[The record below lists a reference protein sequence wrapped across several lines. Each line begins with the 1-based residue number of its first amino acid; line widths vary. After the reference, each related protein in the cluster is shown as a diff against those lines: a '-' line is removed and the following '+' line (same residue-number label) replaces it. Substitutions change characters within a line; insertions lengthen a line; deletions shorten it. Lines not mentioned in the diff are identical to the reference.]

1 MTLRPHIA
9 APLLPLLLAGCSGW
23 QSALDPQ
30 GPQAGDLAKLF
41 WIFTSVLG
49 IVWVLTM
56 LALIAS
62 LWPNARTRTD
72 ALTAD
77 PGNER
82 RMTSVVASA
91 VAITGLTVLALTG
104 LSYAGQKGSYT
115 AKPDNLTVKLTG
127 HQWWWEV
134 RYDDSQSSRIFTTA
148 NEIHVPVGERVTLQ
162 LSSSDVI
169 HSFWI
174 PNLAGKLDLIPGV
187 DNQIQFIA
195 DREGT
200 YRGQCAEFCGYQHA
214 HMSLIVVARAKS
226 DFEQWRVAQ
235 ISAANTPAD
244 EESRKGQAVF
254 LSKPCASC
262 HTVRGTTAGGRIGPD
277 LTHLGSR
284 RYLASGTLPLTRGAL
299 GAWIIDPQGIK
310 PGVHMPMTQLA
321 PDEINPLLSYLVGLK

>member
-9 APLLPLLLAGCSGW
+9 APLLPLLLVGCGGW

-49 IVWVLTM
+49 IVWVLIM

-62 LWPNARTRTD
+62 LWPNARSRMD

-82 RMTSVVASA
+82 RMTGVVASA
-91 VAITGLTVLALTG
+91 AAITGLTVLALTG
-104 LSYAGQKGSYT
+104 LSYAGQKRSYT
-115 AKPDNLTVKLTG
+115 AKPDSLTVKLTG

-134 RYDDSQSSRIFTTA
+134 RYEDSQPSRIFTTA
-148 NEIHVPVGERVTLQ
+148 SEIHVPVGERVTLQ

-169 HSFWI
+169 HSFWV

-187 DNQIQFIA
+187 DNQIQFVA

-214 HMSLIVVARAKS
+214 HMSLIVVARTKS
-226 DFEQWRVAQ
+226 DFEQWREAQ
-235 ISAANTPAD
+235 IRAANPPGD
-244 EESRKGQAVF
+244 EESRKGLAVF
-254 LSKPCASC
+254 LSKPCVSC

-299 GAWIIDPQGIK
+299 GAWVIDPQGIK